1 MPQAVTL
8 GLDQRL
14 TSQARYVPRL
24 GHDAHLP
31 QQTHRVE
38 LAPVLDDLAVGQTHD
53 VHPHRLHPS
62 AGWSYPHEFSFVGAA
77 QDPTER
83 HLFPFPEAV
92 GLGHAQVGEGGSNRG
107 EPSTDELQLGYLR
120 GERMIADP
128 RLVDSTVDYSVE
140 LYAAHRH
147 LVAGGRQPQEL
158 AEMSP
163 SCCPSGSD
171 LVVFGELVLDGE
183 PDVGEGGAVGG
194 DVPPYAPGT
203 VHLLR
208 KTGIVQNVSVGE
220 DLVRPIEV
228 SGREDLSEPP
238 ADESFVLF

>member
-1 MPQAVTL
+1 M
-8 GLDQRL
+8 
-14 TSQARYVPRL
+14 SQLRYVPRL
-24 GHDAHLP
+24 GDDAHLS

-38 LAPVLDDLAVGQTHD
+38 LAPVLDDLTVGQAYD

-62 AGWSYPHEFSFVGAA
+62 AGWSYAHEFSFVGAT

-92 GLGHAQVGEGGSNRG
+92 GLGHAQVGEGGTHRG
-107 EPSTDELQLGYLR
+107 DSSADELQLGDLR
-120 GERMIADP
+120 GERVIADP
-128 RLVDSTVDYSVE
+128 RLVDSTVDYPVE

-147 LVAGGRQPQEL
+147 LIAGGRQPQEL
-158 AEMSP
+158 AEVCP
-163 SCCPSGSD
+163 SRRPSGSHFG
-171 LVVFGELVLDGE
+171 VFGELVFDGE

-194 DVPPYAPGT
+194 DVALYAPGT

-208 KTGIVQNVSVGE
+208 EAGVVQDVVGGE

-228 SGREDLSEPP
+228 SVCEDLSEPP
-238 ADESFVLF
+238 ADEGFVLL